1 MHIIIKQNILVCM
14 YMIGQ
19 MHTRET
25 QHTIFEF
32 LLVCFS
38 NINNI
43 YIYIYLYYSNLLTMC
58 MVGYIIYIAK

>member
-1 MHIIIKQNILVCM
+1 M

>member
-1 MHIIIKQNILVCM
+1 MHRKKIHDINELRSIAIYIYINYYKANYIIV

-38 NINNI
+38 NNKI
-43 YIYIYLYYSNLLTMC
+43 
-58 MVGYIIYIAK
+58 